1 MMPVAQFDGDNLVIK
16 LPSLDVYDG
25 KADIYSEWK
34 RWSLL
39 DDNLGYPQAF
49 ETTGGDPLGPSQSIA
64 PYYFVL
70 NNLGWRIEMPSANGD
85 VTVIGNVIRRDT
97 ALELYQQATGFT
109 SFLQLEVSPQ
119 AILVESGGGGGL
131 TPLESANIKLIPA
144 LL

>member
-49 ETTGGDPLGPSQSIA
+49 DISGGEKLGQGQFIA
-64 PYYFVL
+64 PYFFCR
-70 NNLGWRIEMPSANGD
+70 NDLGWRIEMPSANGG
-85 VTVIGNVIRRDT
+85 VRVVGNVVRRNT
-97 ALELYQQATGFT
+97 SLELYEQATGFT
-109 SFLQLEVSPQ
+109 AFLQLEVSPQ

>member
-1 MMPVAQFDGDNLVIK
+1 MPVAQFDGDNLIIK

-25 KADIYSEWK
+25 KSEIYSEWK

-49 ETTGGDPLGPSQSIA
+49 DTTGGDPLGPGQSIA
-64 PYYFVL
+64 PYFFVR
-70 NNLGWRIEMPSANGD
+70 NDLGWRIEMPSADGD
-85 VTVIGNVIRRDT
+85 VTIVGNVIRRDT
-97 ALELYQQATGFT
+97 GLPLYEQASGFT
-109 SFLQLEVSPQ
+109 AFLQLEVSPQ
-119 AILVESGGGGGL
+119 AIVVETQGSAL